1 MQREQPKEILLQR
14 GQGLVVIKTKQ
25 KKPRYGNNFFFFFFH
40 LSLGWEKVGYTP
52 QFERTAQKQD
62 RSLVLTVDTASGVH
76 ELLNVA
82 EAAVQVYL
90 EYLN

>member
-14 GQGLVVIKTKQ
+14 GQGLVVIKMKQ

-52 QFERTAQKQD
+52 PFERTAQKQD
-62 RSLVLTVDTASGVH
+62 
-76 ELLNVA
+76 
-82 EAAVQVYL
+82 
-90 EYLN
+90 